1 MQQPNLRQRSPEWHE
16 FRQKHIGGSDAITCM
31 GDYRYAT
38 PYQLYLEKLG
48 LSSPRRITSAM
59 QNGIDNEEP
68 ARRAFENLMGISVFP
83 VVRKSRTVDF
93 MMSSLDGL
101 DMDEKIAVEI
111 KCPSDMTYHQMALDG
126 KVPDHHMPQ
135 LQHQISVLGLDG
147 IYFFSYTATSSA
159 VVEVKRDENY
169 IRNLIEKER
178 IFWEYVTKEEA
189 PPLTDKDYVYCESNE
204 WKELTEE
211 WKRLSDL
218 EERKEI
224 VRKQLIAIAGDKNAK
239 GNGCT
244 LTKVYRKGNIP
255 YSKIPEVKKLDLEAH
270 RGPPIESWRL
280 SINA

>member
-83 VVRKSRTVDF
+83 VVRKSRTVEF
-93 MMSSLDGL
+93 MMSS
-101 DMDEKIAVEI
+101 
-111 KCPSDMTYHQMALDG
+111 
-126 KVPDHHMPQ
+126 
-135 LQHQISVLGLDG
+135 LDG
-147 IYFFSYTATSSA
+147 IYFFSYTATSSD
-159 VVEVKRDENY
+159 VVEVKREKNY

-211 WKRLSDL
+211 WKRLSD
-218 EERKEI
+218 
-224 VRKQLIAIAGDKNAK
+224 
-239 GNGCT
+239 
-244 LTKVYRKGNIP
+244 
-255 YSKIPEVKKLDLEAH
+255 
-270 RGPPIESWRL
+270 
-280 SINA
+280 